1 MTYTRIVSIARLG
14 VVAAISMALSAACS
28 SQKPA
33 LIGLVE
39 AHDAAAALQVHFTK
53 AVEASNRAVMADTDE
68 ASITAA
74 HEAEQATHAALAD
87 VARLRPLLGDLQ
99 LADELR
105 ALEAFD
111 TRFTEYRRIDR
122 DILQLAVE
130 NTNLKAQK
138 LLFGACTDAV
148 AEIRA
153 AVAALAQSQRGISA
167 DRKDALVA
175 QTAAAVLEVQVVLAR
190 HIAEADEAA
199 MTRMEERIH
208 ILESS
213 ANTGISSLGPGTR
226 PEALAAARSAL
237 DRFKTIVEEI
247 TQLSRRNTNVRSL
260 ALALGRQRTITSQC
274 HENLRQLATALSAH
288 TFNATR

>member
-1 MTYTRIVSIARLG
+1 MG
-14 VVAAISMALSAACS
+14 LSAACS

-33 LIGLVE
+33 LTGLVE

-68 ASITAA
+68 ASISAA
-74 HEAEQATHAALAD
+74 HEAEKATHAALED
-87 VARLRPLLGDLQ
+87 VTRLRPLLGDLH

-122 DILQLAVE
+122 DILPLAVE

-138 LLFGACTDAV
+138 LLFGGCTDAV

-190 HIAEADEAA
+190 HIAEADEVA

-208 ILESS
+208 TLESVGEYRHQLTGPRDQTRSVGRRSIRTRPLQNHRRRNHAVVAAQHERPVARIGPRPPADDHVAVPRES
-213 ANTGISSLGPGTR
+213 ASARHGTLGPH
-226 PEALAAARSAL
+226 
-237 DRFKTIVEEI
+237 V
-247 TQLSRRNTNVRSL
+247 
-260 ALALGRQRTITSQC
+260 
-274 HENLRQLATALSAH
+274 
-288 TFNATR
+288 